1 MDLSSAPLLENG
13 EGGKIAN
20 SHMAFPFLAQ
30 WLQVLRGSTKFS
42 NLSKNFNGLVLLLC
56 CPKVKIIH
64 FQLLLYP
71 TFHCFVITAGTLS
84 GRFTP
89 VAQRRENP
97 RRRGGVW
104 QEELLHEGSLELE
117 LPLRRATL
125 SRAIE
130 ERPGWAEVGY
140 SELHLPA
147 GWPQNCKQTY
157 SLCFGKSVLQ
167 SLCSLQA

>member
-13 EGGKIAN
+13 EWGKIAN
-20 SHMAFPFLAQ
+20 SHMAFPFLAH
-30 WLQVLRGSTKFS
+30 WLQALRGSTKFS
-42 NLSKNFNGLVLLLC
+42 NLSKSFNSLVLLLC

-71 TFHCFVITAGTLS
+71 TFHCFVITTGTLS

-89 VAQRRENP
+89 VAQCRENP
-97 RRRGGVW
+97 CCRGSVW
-104 QEELLHEGSLELE
+104 QEGLLHEGSLELE

-125 SRAIE
+125 SHAIE

-147 GWPQNCKQTY
+147 GWPQNCKHAY